1 MAGGHF
7 SKSTNFGYNP
17 EAEELEEGYA
27 TERSSRR
34 ASTIYL
40 IRPSLAGT
48 RQPSFTSRRSQRSR
62 SASVASSR
70 GHDPLTLSRQP
81 SSGSSSMF
89 YSSKEHQLDKL
100 FNEATAYWASL
111 PQSSHDLWQPAPMEL
126 FELGTTS
133 MSPQQPLTAVKGSFD
148 LSDTSRPKEEKPR
161 SLAAAHSG
169 RKGYEAIDSGGSGR
183 GAARAKDLPKR
194 KIKMPKAFRFR
205 RLPRNSSQQRRLDK
219 LAS

>member
-48 RQPSFTSRRSQRSR
+48 RQPSFTSRKSQRSR
-62 SASVASSR
+62 SASVASSN
-70 GHDPLTLSRQP
+70 GHNPLKLSRQP
-81 SSGSSSMF
+81 SSGSSSTF
-89 YSSKEHQLDKL
+89 CTSKEHELNKL
-100 FNEATAYWASL
+100 FKEATAYWASL
-111 PQSSHDLWQPAPMEL
+111 PQSSHDLWQAVPMGLSQLSKGPE
-126 FELGTTS
+126 
-133 MSPQQPLTAVKGSFD
+133 SPQQPLTAVKGS
-148 LSDTSRPKEEKPR
+148 LNISDTSRPKEEKPR
-161 SLAAAHSG
+161 LLAAQSG
-169 RKGYEAIDSGGSGR
+169 TKGYEALDSRGSDR
-183 GAARAKDLPKR
+183 GAARGNDLPKR
-194 KIKMPKAFRFR
+194 KTKMPKAFKFR